1 MLASGS
7 SNALNFRKE
16 VDLTSNNSS
25 TTKQITPVPSP
36 VSSNNN
42 SDPSPVDDGKEKP
55 IVPKGLNGNNSTN
68 STSVPAEKQT
78 KGLNGN
84 NSTKSTSIPAD
95 KPTDKGKNHERKKD
109 EKITI
114 SELNTNGSCEGISK
128 SKRCKDLKNI
138 VACLKTSSNG
148 SEEYL
153 VVKNEG
159 EVTIKVNLTALGS
172 VGNLSRAF
180 EISNHQSKEINIST
194 VGKSAKIVLN
204 AGNGEECV
212 LHMGTPK
219 SEGNFFRQVT
229 FYSKQV
235 TPIYGAYLLFVVVLI
250 FTGTWACCKLR
261 KRRLQGGVPYKEL
274 EMGLPESASAVDQD
288 VAEGWDEHWDDDWDE
303 ENAVKSPGGHHVG
316 SISANGLISRSSK
329 RDGWEDWDD

>member
-1 MLASGS
+1 
-7 SNALNFRKE
+7 
-16 VDLTSNNSS
+16 
-25 TTKQITPVPSP
+25 ITPVPSP
-36 VSSNNN
+36 VSGNNN
-42 SDPSPVDDGKEKP
+42 SDPSPVDVGKEKP

-68 STSVPAEKQT
+68 STSIPAADKRT

-84 NSTKSTSIPAD
+84 NSTNSTSIPAD
-95 KPTDKGKNHERKKD
+95 KQTDKGNNHEGKKDDKGKNHEGNKD
-109 EKITI
+109 DKITN
-114 SELNTNGSCEGISK
+114 SELSTNGSCEGISK
-128 SKRCKDLKNI
+128 S
-138 VACLKTSSNG
+138 

-153 VVKNEG
+153 LVKNEG
-159 EVTIKVNLTALGS
+159 EVTINVSLTALGS
-172 VGNLSRAF
+172 VGNFSQPF

-194 VGKSAKIVLN
+194 VEKSAKIVLN

>member
-1 MLASGS
+1 M
-7 SNALNFRKE
+7 E
-16 VDLTSNNSS
+16 M
-25 TTKQITPVPSP
+25 ITPVPSP

-42 SDPSPVDDGKEKP
+42 SDPSPVDVGKEKP

-68 STSVPAEKQT
+68 STSIRTDKQT
-78 KGLNGN
+78 
-84 NSTKSTSIPAD
+84 D
-95 KPTDKGKNHERKKD
+95 EGKNHEGKKD
-109 EKITI
+109 DKTTNSDLSTI
-114 SELNTNGSCEGISK
+114 GSCEGISK
-128 SKRCKDLKNI
+128 S
-138 VACLKTSSNG
+138 

-159 EVTIKVNLTALGS
+159 EVAIKVNLTALGS
-172 VGNLSRAF
+172 VGNFSRAF
-180 EISNHQSKEINIST
+180 EIVNHQSKECLLFFAY
-194 VGKSAKIVLN
+194 VVDQYVDCGKSAKIVLN

-219 SEGNFFRQVT
+219 SEGNFFQQVT

-235 TPIYGAYLLFVVVLI
+235 TPIYGAYFSFVVVLI

-288 VAEGWDEHWDDDWDE
+288 VVEGWDEHWDDDWDE
-303 ENAVKSPGGHHVG
+303 ENAVKSPGAHHVG

-329 RDGWEDWDD
+329 RDGWEDWDVQIKKSNRPDE